1 MNYRIKQSLF
11 FIPIKEEEKNVSF
24 LMKKILGKK
33 SYIQTKQKINSQKLL
48 FLFFIFFKE
57 SSVM

>member
-1 MNYRIKQSLF
+1 MNYRIKQSCF

>member
-1 MNYRIKQSLF
+1 MNYRIKQSFL